1 MFPTDLAMCG
11 APLALVG
18 ESSVTVS
25 WQSVESVIGCMQRVQ
40 RVAFKHTLSKAAML
54 NIHLYAYLLSPAGTI
69 LKLQEDLEIIQLNL
83 NS

>member
-1 MFPTDLAMCG
+1 MCG

-25 WQSVESVIGCMQRVQ
+25 WQSVESVIGCVQ
-40 RVAFKHTLSKAAML
+40 RVAFKHTLSEAAML